1 MITDDYEDDLAESI
15 MNIISSLRPLAP
27 TPAPTPQEQEQ
38 QQQQEQQQ
46 EQEQEQQQEQQQE
59 QEEEDWRPE
68 IGIDSVI
75 DFLTSDYNTS
85 NTTNTSIT
93 RTNMLYR
100 PLSMPNIILPVQNR
114 TYPSGIRNALNRSF
128 MTSKPRYKNVLS
140 KDGEAS
146 LKRVI
151 YDPAI
156 HKQDMCPITQTPF
169 ESGDEVTEL
178 PCNHYFETDAIE
190 HWLKEEKAE
199 CPVCRMKL
207 KHIEKTNAD
216 HAGHADHADHETSF
230 VAERMMLYNSL
241 SRITDAHPFGPRQGM
256 EYFVGERDDND
267 LQTAIIASLLD
278 A

>member
-1 MITDDYEDDLAESI
+1 
-15 MNIISSLRPLAP
+15 
-27 TPAPTPQEQEQ
+27 
-38 QQQQEQQQ
+38 
-46 EQEQEQQQEQQQE
+46 
-59 QEEEDWRPE
+59 
-68 IGIDSVI
+68 
-75 DFLTSDYNTS
+75 
-85 NTTNTSIT
+85 
-93 RTNMLYR
+93 
-100 PLSMPNIILPVQNR
+100 MPNIILPVQNR

-216 HAGHADHADHETSF
+216 HAGHADHADHADHETSF